1 MTREKLNPIVED
13 IITNQERTTNQVTVQ
28 DITQVI
34 VEELTFGPP
43 KDWLSLQHW
52 EVLCLELG
60 LLVVDWMEFKLE
72 NDFFTN
78 FYDKSYKTFKTA

>member
-1 MTREKLNPIVED
+1 MTKEKLNPIAED
-13 IITNQERTTNQVTVQ
+13 IITNQERITNQVTVQ
-28 DITQVI
+28 DITLAVA
-34 VEELTFGPP
+34 EELIFGPP